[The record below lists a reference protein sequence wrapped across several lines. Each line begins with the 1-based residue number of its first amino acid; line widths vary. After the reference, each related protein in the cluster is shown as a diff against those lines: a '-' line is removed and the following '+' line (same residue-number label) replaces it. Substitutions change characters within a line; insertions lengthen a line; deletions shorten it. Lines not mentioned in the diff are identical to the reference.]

1 MKMHLLFHHRSVLV
15 LVRRSYAMQQRNLP
29 YRTSS
34 RGIGRVTSKDWIQ
47 GVSCK
52 VRLLRS
58 WSLARPMDLDLPGL
72 ALHDCQERLARGEV

>member
-1 MKMHLLFHHRSVLV
+1 MV

-29 YRTSS
+29 YRASS
-34 RGIGRVTSKDWIQ
+34 RSIGRVTSKDWIQ

-72 ALHDCQERLARGEV
+72 ALHDCQERLARGAV